1 MFPGVVVMLT
11 DGGEK
16 DEEKRGTKKARKRS
30 EVYFIVKKPAM
41 I

>member
-1 MFPGVVVMLT
+1 MFAGVVVTLT

-16 DEEKRGTKKARKRS
+16 DEENIGTKKARKRS
-30 EVYFIVKKPAM
+30 VVYFIVKKPAM